1 MERSVCSSSD
11 RLSLDVPAQFCSQL
25 SQDADH
31 FWSMAET
38 WRVMRSAAKGD
49 DFDVARAEMDT
60 ARVAVT
66 AVLDELSSLGSR
78 VDRYESFYRAF
89 LRNDNLEATVGALE
103 GDQLPFAHA
112 MNVRLDHVHSNGRW
126 LFKGDFNNKAQGW
139 SGMHMGLMEDQAR
152 ALLLTLW
159 KRFRTQND
167 RPPRNILL
175 VHGRHRDDLG
185 FETVNIARLALAM
198 GLFPDVALTMDPP
211 DFEPAE
217 HGFALDGKVFDV
229 CAVFGGPLPPAPTK
243 DDRGVLFPERRCESL
258 ADRKWEVMEIVARFA
273 RDTGLPIA
281 LPRSATVDH
290 AHLDQVVES
299 WGGEEGIDLLVF
311 KNGMA
316 GSGKGVYF
324 APPDAEACEHARALF
339 NLYQLREFPDCVRP
353 DTFSRILLQEAV
365 HGELMDDWDG
375 VTRVHDCTPRVGL
388 GVPLGSVGRLA
399 RMPYD
404 RRIAQRVAAF
414 FRANRKAL
422 RGLAALYDTVVTSE
436 GVPLPDASRV
446 AQTAESFERV
456 MHLYNELRGVFIV
469 SGARMNP
476 DGSQAVDA
484 SRFYSAFTDRHRL
497 ASYLKEG
504 DPLVE
509 MARLYRQS
517 ALVSVAVDLWLEEN

>member
-1 MERSVCSSSD
+1 
-11 RLSLDVPAQFCSQL
+11 
-25 SQDADH
+25 
-31 FWSMAET
+31 MAET

-49 DFDVARAEMDT
+49 EFDVARAEMDT
-60 ARVAVT
+60 SRVAVT
-66 AVLDELSSLGSR
+66 AVLDELPSLGSR
-78 VDRYESFYRAF
+78 VERYESFYRAF
-89 LRNDNLEATVGALE
+89 LRNDSLEATVGALE

-112 MNVRLDHVHSNGRW
+112 MNVRLDHIHSNGRW

-139 SGMHMGLMEDQAR
+139 SCMHKGPMEDQAR

-159 KRFRTQND
+159 KRFKTQND

-211 DFEPAE
+211 DFYPAE
-217 HGFALDGKVFDV
+217 HGFELDGKVYDV
-229 CAVFGGPLPPAPTK
+229 CAVFGGPLPPAPK
-243 DDRGVLFPERRCESL
+243 KGESGVLFPERRCESL
-258 ADRKWEVMEIVARFA
+258 ADRKWEVMEIVARFS
-273 RDTGLPIA
+273 RETGLPIA
-281 LPRSATVDH
+281 MPRSATVDH
-290 AHLDQVVES
+290 SRLDKVVDS
-299 WGGEEGIDLLVF
+299 WGGDEGIDLLVF

-324 APPDAEACEHARALF
+324 APPDPEACEHARALF
-339 NLYQLREFPDCVRP
+339 NLYQLREFPDRVLP

-375 VTRVHDCTPRVGL
+375 VPRVHDCTPRVGM

-404 RRIAQRVAAF
+404 PRIAQRVAAF

-422 RGLAALYDTVVTSE
+422 RGLAALYDTVVTSD
-436 GVPLPDASRV
+436 GVPLPDAPRV

-456 MHLYNELRGVFIV
+456 MGLYNELRGVFIV
-469 SGARMNP
+469 SGARLNP
-476 DGSQAVDA
+476 DGSQAVDS
-484 SRFYSAFTDRHRL
+484 SRIYSAFTERHHL
-497 ASYLKEG
+497 ASYLKQG

-517 ALVSVAVDLWLEEN
+517 ALVSIAVDLWLEEN